1 MRETRGQLDLE
12 KEALGAD
19 LGGDF
24 RAENLERHL
33 PVVAKIVGE
42 EDDRHSAFP
51 ELATDR
57 IAAGERRSET

>member
-12 KEALGAD
+12 KKAFGAD

-24 RAENLERHL
+24 GAENLEGHL
-33 PVVAKIVGE
+33 PVVAKVVGQ

-57 IAAGERRSET
+57 VAAGERRSET